1 MLQKDVQTLSSLCL
15 SPVKIFC
22 STSSTSVPTQ
32 IGCAWLPRWKDVQIK
47 GPITASVTPV
57 SYITG
62 EFGWVAE
69 QRSCV
74 ILVDDVNIL
83 KYCGA
88 WSAARTKDVVT
99 CVDEF
104 HSVITCDMRLLSRT
118 IRGLS
123 VISYGSWTHFPSYF
137 FPDFGDEDVC
147 VDLRFLNTS
156 SLSQCCFLSLIQSRL
171 TIICDTYC
179 ICVLERH
186 TASQSK
192 ICSGGTFNADFLIW
206 APDGVPAN

>member
-32 IGCAWLPRWKDVQIK
+32 IGCAWLPCWKDVQIK

-62 EFGWVAE
+62 EFGWIAE

-74 ILVDDVNIL
+74 ILVDDVNSL
-83 KYCGA
+83 KYRGA
-88 WSAARTKDVVT
+88 WSAARTKDVIT
-99 CVDEF
+99 CVEEF
-104 HSVITCDMRLLSRT
+104 HSVITCDMRLWSRT
-118 IRGLS
+118 IRALS

-137 FPDFGDEDVC
+137 FPGYGDEDDC
-147 VDLRFLNTS
+147 VDFWFLNTS
-156 SLSQCCFLSLIQSRL
+156 SLSQCYFLSLIHSRL
-171 TIICDTYC
+171 TIIYDIYVTSVCWKAYHIPDQDLL
-179 ICVLERH
+179 VRH
-186 TASQSK
+186 SK
-192 ICSGGTFNADFLIW
+192 RRFFDLGSRWNAC
-206 APDGVPAN
+206 